1 MRIAVRSQ
9 NKPSVMNNTKWQEL
23 RLGMLQSKSSVY
35 FRGKDLET
43 GSIGS
48 WDCEWYHHFN
58 LGGHD
63 STEWIELRPDTDDE
77 RRAVEDI
84 LRTYHIPVEIR
95 DGIYRIYGYA
105 DDTSKITYLK

>member
-1 MRIAVRSQ
+1 MRAQ
-9 NKPSVMNNTKWQEL
+9 NEPSVMNDTKWQEL
-23 RLGMLQSKSSVY
+23 RLGILQSRTRVH

-43 GSIGS
+43 ESVGQ

-63 STEWIELRPDTDDE
+63 STEWIELRADTDE
-77 RRAVEDI
+77 ARRAVEDV
-84 LRTYHIPVEIR
+84 LRTHHIPVEIR
-95 DGIYRIYGYA
+95 DGIYRVYGYT